1 MKVAG
6 IVGLSVLIVALIVAA
21 LVASV
26 PLQLWNISIADLRAK
41 YQRPESKF
49 TTLDGVELH
58 YQDEGNPL
66 GIPVVLLHGNFAS
79 LRTFD
84 EWVPVLGDRYRLI
97 RFDIPLAGLSGED
110 PSGNYT
116 IDRRI
121 ELMNLLLDELRVER
135 YFLVATSF
143 NGPTAFRAA
152 ARQPDRV
159 LGLALGNAGGLP
171 RTPETNPNQPQS
183 NPVLRWLYQYYR
195 PRSFFEESVPNLIPD
210 PAHRAVDTAE
220 QFHLM
225 VTAKG
230 RSKKGAQIARQ
241 FDSQDAQSYLEKI
254 TAPVLLQWTTKGG
267 ERLLVDK
274 DLVRFQA
281 WLKNAPTETIEYDG
295 AGHMLY
301 QGAPQRTAPD
311 VRRFLDRILDERAAS
326 LLPVS

>member
-1 MKVAG
+1 VKAASIAGWSASVVA
-6 IVGLSVLIVALIVAA
+6 VAIAA
-21 LVASV
+21 LVASF
-26 PLQLWNISIADLRAK
+26 PLQLWNISVEDLRAK
-41 YQRPESKF
+41 YQRAESKF
-49 TTLDGVELH
+49 AQLDGVEIH
-58 YQDEGNPL
+58 YQDEGNPS
-66 GIPVVLLHGNFAS
+66 GFPIVLLHGNFAS
-79 LRTFD
+79 LRAFD

-97 RFDIPLAGLSGED
+97 RFDIPLAGLSGAD

-121 ELMNLLLDELRVER
+121 ELMNLLLDQLKVEK

-159 LGLALGNAGGLP
+159 LGLVLGNAGGLP
-171 RTPETNPNQPQS
+171 RTPETNPNQPES
-183 NPVLRWLYQYYR
+183 NPIVRWLYQYYR
-195 PRSFFEESVPNLIPD
+195 PRSFFEAAVPRLIPD
-210 PAHRAVDTAE
+210 PAHRDEKTAE

-230 RSKKGAQIARQ
+230 RSKDGAQIAKQ
-241 FDSQDAQSYLEKI
+241 FDSQDAQSYLEQI

-281 WLKNAPTETIEYDG
+281 WLKNAPVETIEYDG
-295 AGHMLY
+295 AGHMLF
-301 QGAPQRTAPD
+301 QSAPQRTAPD
-311 VRRFLDRILDERAAS
+311 VRRFFDRITDRSLVPAS
-326 LLPVS
+326 